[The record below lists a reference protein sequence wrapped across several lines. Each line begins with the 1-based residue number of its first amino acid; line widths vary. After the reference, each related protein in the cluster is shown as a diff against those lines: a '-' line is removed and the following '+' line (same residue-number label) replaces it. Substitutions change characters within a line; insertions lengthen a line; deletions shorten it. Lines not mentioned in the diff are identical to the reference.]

1 MSLDLINQANLLIE
15 KTMNSTLKDNLRN
28 IFDDESSLSYNE
40 FINTVNIIYSKN
52 LITKSSRNRLLRIN
66 EKKKAKAKILIQSQ
80 SNLTVARCL
89 SRQASPMI
97 PRGS

>member
-15 KTMNSTLKDNLRN
+15 KTMNSTYKDDLRNLRN
-28 IFDDESSLSYNE
+28 ILNDDSFFSYNE

-66 EKKKAKAKILIQSQ
+66 EKKKI
-80 SNLTVARCL
+80 N
-89 SRQASPMI
+89 
-97 PRGS
+97 

>member
-28 IFDDESSLSYNE
+28 ILNDDSFLSYNE

-66 EKKKAKAKILIQSQ
+66 EKKKAKGEFNIKV
-80 SNLTVARCL
+80 TPKGARL
-89 SRQASPMI
+89 VSLDNYDET
-97 PRGS
+97 

>member
-28 IFDDESSLSYNE
+28 IFDDESFLSYNE

-66 EKKKAKAKILIQSQ
+66 EKKKAKGEFNIKV
-80 SNLTVARCL
+80 TPKGARL
-89 SRQASPMI
+89 VSLDNYDET
-97 PRGS
+97 

>member
-1 MSLDLINQANLLIE
+1 MSLDLIKQANLLIE

-66 EKKKAKAKILIQSQ
+66 EKKKVNFKW
-80 SNLTVARCL
+80 
-89 SRQASPMI
+89 
-97 PRGS
+97 

>member
-15 KTMNSTLKDNLRN
+15 KTMNSTYKDDLRNLRN
-28 IFDDESSLSYNE
+28 ILNDDSFFSYNE

-66 EKKKAKAKILIQSQ
+66 EKKKANFKW
-80 SNLTVARCL
+80 
-89 SRQASPMI
+89 
-97 PRGS
+97 

>member
-66 EKKKAKAKILIQSQ
+66 EKKKAKS
-80 SNLTVARCL
+80 
-89 SRQASPMI
+89 
-97 PRGS
+97 GF

>member
-28 IFDDESSLSYNE
+28 IFDAESSLSYNE

-52 LITKSSRNRLLRIN
+52 LITKSSRIRLLRIN
-66 EKKKAKAKILIQSQ
+66 EKKKI
-80 SNLTVARCL
+80 N
-89 SRQASPMI
+89 
-97 PRGS
+97 

>member
-1 MSLDLINQANLLIE
+1 MSLELINQANLLIE

-66 EKKKAKAKILIQSQ
+66 EKKKI
-80 SNLTVARCL
+80 N
-89 SRQASPMI
+89 
-97 PRGS
+97 

>member
-66 EKKKAKAKILIQSQ
+66 EKKKANFKW
-80 SNLTVARCL
+80 
-89 SRQASPMI
+89 
-97 PRGS
+97 

>member
-15 KTMNSTLKDNLRN
+15 KTMNSTYKDDLRNLRN
-28 IFDDESSLSYNE
+28 ILNDDSFFSYNE

-66 EKKKAKAKILIQSQ
+66 EKKKAK
-80 SNLTVARCL
+80 
-89 SRQASPMI
+89 
-97 PRGS
+97 GGF

>member
-15 KTMNSTLKDNLRN
+15 KTMNSTYKDDLRNLRN
-28 IFDDESSLSYNE
+28 ILNDDSFFSDHK

-66 EKKKAKAKILIQSQ
+66 EKKKAK
-80 SNLTVARCL
+80 
-89 SRQASPMI
+89 
-97 PRGS
+97 GGF

>member
-15 KTMNSTLKDNLRN
+15 KTMNSTYKDDLRNLRN
-28 IFDDESSLSYNE
+28 ILNDDSFLSYNE

-66 EKKKAKAKILIQSQ
+66 EKKKI
-80 SNLTVARCL
+80 N
-89 SRQASPMI
+89 
-97 PRGS
+97 

>member
-1 MSLDLINQANLLIE
+1 MSLELINQANLLIE

-66 EKKKAKAKILIQSQ
+66 EKKKAKGEFNIKV
-80 SNLTVARCL
+80 TPKGARL
-89 SRQASPMI
+89 VSLDNYDET
-97 PRGS
+97 

>member
-15 KTMNSTLKDNLRN
+15 KTMNSTYKDDLRNLRN

-66 EKKKAKAKILIQSQ
+66 EKKKAK
-80 SNLTVARCL
+80 
-89 SRQASPMI
+89 
-97 PRGS
+97 GGF

>member
-52 LITKSSRNRLLRIN
+52 LITKSSRNRLLRTN
-66 EKKKAKAKILIQSQ
+66 EKKKAKGEFNIKV
-80 SNLTVARCL
+80 TPKGARL
-89 SRQASPMI
+89 VSLDNYDET
-97 PRGS
+97 

>member
-52 LITKSSRNRLLRIN
+52 LITNSSRNRLLRIN
-66 EKKKAKAKILIQSQ
+66 EKKKI
-80 SNLTVARCL
+80 N
-89 SRQASPMI
+89 
-97 PRGS
+97 

>member
-66 EKKKAKAKILIQSQ
+66 EKKKTKGGFW
-80 SNLTVARCL
+80 C
-89 SRQASPMI
+89 
-97 PRGS
+97 

>member
-1 MSLDLINQANLLIE
+1 MSLELINQANLLIE

-66 EKKKAKAKILIQSQ
+66 EKKKVNFKW
-80 SNLTVARCL
+80 
-89 SRQASPMI
+89 
-97 PRGS
+97 

>member
-40 FINTVNIIYSKN
+40 FINIVNIIYSKN
-52 LITKSSRNRLLRIN
+52 LITNSSRNRLLRIN
-66 EKKKAKAKILIQSQ
+66 EKKKANFKW
-80 SNLTVARCL
+80 
-89 SRQASPMI
+89 
-97 PRGS
+97 

>member
-15 KTMNSTLKDNLRN
+15 KTMNSTYKDDLRNLRN
-28 IFDDESSLSYNE
+28 ILNDDSFLSYNE

-66 EKKKAKAKILIQSQ
+66 EKKKAK
-80 SNLTVARCL
+80 
-89 SRQASPMI
+89 
-97 PRGS
+97 GGF

>member
-52 LITKSSRNRLLRIN
+52 LITKSSRIRLLRIN
-66 EKKKAKAKILIQSQ
+66 EKKKAKGGFW
-80 SNLTVARCL
+80 C
-89 SRQASPMI
+89 
-97 PRGS
+97 

>member
-15 KTMNSTLKDNLRN
+15 KTMNSTYKDDLRNLRN
-28 IFDDESSLSYNE
+28 ILNDDSFFSYNE

-66 EKKKAKAKILIQSQ
+66 EKKKVNFKW
-80 SNLTVARCL
+80 
-89 SRQASPMI
+89 
-97 PRGS
+97 